1 MTDSFETPPSGGFHL
16 AQVDEP
22 TNYGRLALRIVIAL
36 VISSLVVFIWVR
48 FGHKTPVAT
57 GDIARIAIYP
67 VQAKITGGAAGTPG
81 EQGQDEII
89 NQMLVFAHVRLHNP
103 NKAPITIEDDWA
115 IVTLPDGETRRS
127 LGASFSDFEKVFQAY
142 PQLAPMRMDPLRRD
156 IEIPAWPVRRWLGG
170 LQLSALPRRV
180 EHPQI
185 HAGDNIFQGRKGRH
199 SQRSA
204 ELTPLASPSRY
215 NQIMRQ
221 PEHIAI
227 AGGGIIGLACALVL
241 KDRGLQVTVFEA
253 DEAVREASWAAG
265 GMLAA
270 EDPENPPALLPFS
283 RYSRSLYPS
292 FLSQIERLSGHRVP
306 LRTHE
311 TVQVLDSGRPIV
323 AGIPLSH
330 LEASRLVPGLA
341 GSDREY
347 LLLEEA
353 SLDPRELCT
362 ALRSAV
368 TVAGVALHEYEPV
381 LSAEAEG
388 ERVLLTTTR
397 RVLEADSFVNCCGA
411 WAASLHAVA
420 AVAPSKG
427 QMLVVTQPADSRL
440 TRVLRS
446 PDVYL
451 IPRGQYSED
460 SARIIIGA
468 TVENA
473 GYSREVDPAA
483 LSLLRRRAAALWPP
497 VAECT

>member
-1 MTDSFETPPSGGFHL
+1 
-16 AQVDEP
+16 
-22 TNYGRLALRIVIAL
+22 
-36 VISSLVVFIWVR
+36 
-48 FGHKTPVAT
+48 
-57 GDIARIAIYP
+57 
-67 VQAKITGGAAGTPG
+67 
-81 EQGQDEII
+81 
-89 NQMLVFAHVRLHNP
+89 
-103 NKAPITIEDDWA
+103 
-115 IVTLPDGETRRS
+115 
-127 LGASFSDFEKVFQAY
+127 
-142 PQLAPMRMDPLRRD
+142 
-156 IEIPAWPVRRWLGG
+156 
-170 LQLSALPRRV
+170 
-180 EHPQI
+180 
-185 HAGDNIFQGRKGRH
+185 
-199 SQRSA
+199 
-204 ELTPLASPSRY
+204 
-215 NQIMRQ
+215 MRQ

-241 KDRGLQVTVFEA
+241 KGRGVQVTVFEA
-253 DEAVREASWAAG
+253 DKAVREASWAAG

-270 EDPENPPALLPFS
+270 EDPENPAALLPFS

-292 FLSQIERLSGHRVP
+292 FLSQIERLSGHRVL
-306 LRTHE
+306 LRTQE
-311 TVQVLDSGRPIV
+311 TVQILDSGHPIFSGV
-323 AGIPLSH
+323 PLSH

-362 ALRSAV
+362 ALRSAA

-397 RVLEADSFVNCCGA
+397 RVLEADTFVNCCGA
-411 WAASLHAVA
+411 WATSLHAIA

-427 QMLVVTQPADSRL
+427 QMLVVTQPVDSRL

-451 IPRGQYSED
+451 IPRGQDPSD
-460 SARIIIGA
+460 SARIVIGA

-497 VAECT
+497 AANAPEVDSWAGLRPGTVDGLPIIGLIELRGGSNHDEALQFLAAGHHRNGILLAPGTAHVIADLVCGKTPAIDLAPFSPDRASLSAACDKHFAAAL